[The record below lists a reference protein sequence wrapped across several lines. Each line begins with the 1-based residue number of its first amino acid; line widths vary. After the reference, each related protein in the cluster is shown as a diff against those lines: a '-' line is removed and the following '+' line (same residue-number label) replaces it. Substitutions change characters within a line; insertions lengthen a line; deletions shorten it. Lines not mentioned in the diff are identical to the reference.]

1 MSDRLRASLDPL
13 LRWETGLALVVV
25 IIGIAGASV
34 SSEFFTSNNIF
45 NLGLSYGEIA
55 IMTLPMTLI
64 VISGEI
70 DLSVASILGMSSA
83 LLGFLWARHWPML
96 GIFLLVAVVGLA
108 AGAIN
113 GLLVTRLGLPS
124 LAVTIG
130 TLAVY
135 RGIATILLGPNTVA
149 NFPVTY
155 TNLGVNAFP
164 FTGNDL
170 TYSAAIFIVLAIVFG
185 VVLHATPFGRS
196 VYAMG
201 ASVEAAQFAGIRVKR
216 NKTLLFM
223 TSGLVCALAGV
234 LLTFRLNTAVQNNG
248 LGLELAVVA
257 IVLLG
262 GVSIFGG
269 KGTVIGVVLG
279 VLAFAGIQ
287 NALFLTNFNQEA
299 AGIVTGALLLLSVFG
314 RNAASFSSRLR
325 AWRPPALG
333 GVAGSGP
340 ALAGDPGTR
349 PRSHPPDRG
358 ARSGPRSPPSES
370 ASFSEPKIE
379 RIQHMQLRQ
388 TAGLAVPLVMASVL
402 LAACSSSGSSSTAT
416 SGASSSSSASSSGAA
431 GLKTGLKVFVIPKN
445 LGNNYFTTADSA
457 KTGGAIAALSALG
470 ETGTETSGT
479 AATPASQIPAIQAA
493 ISKGANALIVSAT
506 DPTALCPTLNAAMKR
521 GITVVTYDSD
531 APTCRDLFINQAS
544 TAQIGTSEVD
554 VLAKQ
559 LKQTGDIAIVSAT
572 ASATNQNAWI
582 GYMKQELKKYP
593 KMKLV
598 STVYG
603 NDDPTTATQVTQG
616 LLQQYPNLMGI
627 ISPTTVGIAAAAA
640 VLDTP
645 KYRGKIALT
654 GLGTPDS
661 LKKYVSDGTI
671 KEFVLWKPNDLGYL
685 AAYAAVQIASGKLN
699 GSQGQTFTAGKLGS
713 YTVGADKTVLLGPPF
728 VFTPANIGQFNF

>member
-1 MSDRLRASLDPL
+1 MSDRIRASLGPL

-25 IIGIAGASV
+25 IIGIVGASV
-34 SSEFFTSNNIF
+34 SSQFFTSNNIF

-83 LLGFLWARHWPML
+83 LLGYLWARGWPML

-149 NFPVTY
+149 SFPVTY

-170 TYSAAIFIVLAIVFG
+170 TYSAAIFIVLALVFG
-185 VVLHATPFGRS
+185 IVLHATPFGRS

-248 LGLELAVVA
+248 LGLEL
-257 IVLLG
+257 G

-269 KGTVIGVVLG
+269 KGTVTGVVLG

-287 NALFLTNFNQEA
+287 NALFLTDFNQEA

-325 AWRPPALG
+325 EWLPARPGRG
-333 GVAGSGP
+333 GGLRASTGRGSEN
-340 ALAGDPGTR
+340 
-349 PRSHPPDRG
+349 
-358 ARSGPRSPPSES
+358 PS
-370 ASFSEPKIE
+370 
-379 RIQHMQLRQ
+379 
-388 TAGLAVPLVMASVL
+388 
-402 LAACSSSGSSSTAT
+402 
-416 SGASSSSSASSSGAA
+416 
-431 GLKTGLKVFVIPKN
+431 
-445 LGNNYFTTADSA
+445 
-457 KTGGAIAALSALG
+457 
-470 ETGTETSGT
+470 
-479 AATPASQIPAIQAA
+479 
-493 ISKGANALIVSAT
+493 
-506 DPTALCPTLNAAMKR
+506 
-521 GITVVTYDSD
+521 GIT
-531 APTCRDLFINQAS
+531 
-544 TAQIGTSEVD
+544 
-554 VLAKQ
+554 
-559 LKQTGDIAIVSAT
+559 
-572 ASATNQNAWI
+572 
-582 GYMKQELKKYP
+582 
-593 KMKLV
+593 
-598 STVYG
+598 
-603 NDDPTTATQVTQG
+603 
-616 LLQQYPNLMGI
+616 
-627 ISPTTVGIAAAAA
+627 
-640 VLDTP
+640 
-645 KYRGKIALT
+645 
-654 GLGTPDS
+654 
-661 LKKYVSDGTI
+661 
-671 KEFVLWKPNDLGYL
+671 
-685 AAYAAVQIASGKLN
+685 
-699 GSQGQTFTAGKLGS
+699 
-713 YTVGADKTVLLGPPF
+713 PP
-728 VFTPANIGQFNF
+728 